1 MLHESMAKERLQ
13 PKAFLPTK
21 ERRTEKANEKMN
33 EMHDWAYEQ
42 NNKAN
47 EYFVNSNELS
57 CNSYALSVRAKK
69 ENDWANEHLVNS
81 DELSCNSYTLLVWV
95 KKENN
100 KAHEHLVNSDELSR
114 NSYALSVRV
123 KK

>member
-1 MLHESMAKERLQ
+1 MAKERSG

-21 ERRTEKANEKMN
+21 EKWAKKANEKMN

-47 EYFVNSNELS
+47 EYFVNSDELS

-69 ENDWANEHLVNS
+69 DNDRA
-81 DELSCNSYTLLVWV
+81 Y
-95 KKENN
+95 
-100 KAHEHLVNSDELSR
+100 EHLVNSDELSR

>member
-33 EMHDWAYEQ
+33 EMHDWAYGQ
-42 NNKAN
+42 SNKAN
-47 EYFVNSNELS
+47 EYFVNS
-57 CNSYALSVRAKK
+57 
-69 ENDWANEHLVNS
+69 
-81 DELSCNSYTLLVWV
+81 DELSCYSYALLVWV

-100 KAHEHLVNSDELSR
+100 KAYEHLVNSDERSR

-123 KK
+123 KKENDRANKSMEKKNKPSKSIKKEML

>member
-1 MLHESMAKERLQ
+1 MAKERLR

-21 ERRTEKANEKMN
+21 EKWAKKANEKMN

-47 EYFVNSNELS
+47 EYFVNS
-57 CNSYALSVRAKK
+57 
-69 ENDWANEHLVNS
+69 
-81 DELSCNSYTLLVWV
+81 DELSCNSYTLFVWV

-100 KAHEHLVNSDELSR
+100 KAYEHLVNSDALTR
-114 NSYALSVRV
+114 NSYELSVRV